1 MRIVLDTN
9 AFISGLL
16 RPHAAP
22 GTVLRLV
29 LDAQV
34 DILLDGRI
42 LPEYE
47 EVASR
52 AKFGIARRDLAVVLK
67 RLRARAVTV
76 VPRPLDLPL
85 RDPDDLPFLE
95 VARTAQADAIV
106 TGNKKH
112 FPPRSRRGIA
122 VWTPRQLLEKL
133 AQER

>member
-1 MRIVLDTN
+1 MKIVLDTTV
-9 AFISGLL
+9 FISGLL

-42 LPEYE
+42 LLEYE

-52 AKFGIARRDLAVVLK
+52 AKFGIARRELAVVLK
-67 RLRARAVTV
+67 QVRARAVMV

-85 RDPDDLPFLE
+85 PDPDDLPFPE

-112 FPPRSRRGIA
+112 FPHKSPRGIP
-122 VWTPRQLLEKL
+122 VCTPRQLLEKL